1 MSIRGRSIARVLSVL
16 GLLVAGCASLE
27 GARLYARGTDALERG
42 ELGPAIA
49 ALERAATLVPEAS
62 EVHNHLGLAY
72 ARSGREGEALREFD
86 RAVELDCDNDAARH
100 NLDAAQ
106 LRAERGDP

>member
-1 MSIRGRSIARVLSVL
+1 MAIRARGTALGLSVL

-42 ELGPAIA
+42 ELDPAIA

-72 ARSGREGEALREFD
+72 ARSGREGQALREFE

-100 NLDAAQ
+100 NLAAAQ